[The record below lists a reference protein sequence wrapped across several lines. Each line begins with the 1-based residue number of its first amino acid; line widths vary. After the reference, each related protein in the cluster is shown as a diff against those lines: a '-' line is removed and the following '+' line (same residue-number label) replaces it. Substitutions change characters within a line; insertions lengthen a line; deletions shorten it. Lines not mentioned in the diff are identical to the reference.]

1 MLYGKRTD
9 KDESVKN
16 TIIAT
21 GDAVG
26 KTTITAKTTS
36 GKKATV
42 SVTVAATPDNVTIY
56 AFDGS
61 EDKGYSTYSGKKTTM
76 KAVLTAK
83 DKPLPVGT
91 TKLKW
96 SIEKVDNKADKN
108 AKVSGKKDIATITPA
123 NLLTDPDNG
132 VTVKVKVVATWKD
145 NGSTE
150 TKEDTYTLA
159 LKQSDVSDIEILSKD
174 ITGDAE
180 KAIVGKLPTKKNA
193 KAGNIYIG
201 NDYNCNVNAYNSA
214 KALDNALAE
223 TIGWTVSGKSAEIN
237 ENGIL
242 KPIKAGK
249 TTVTASY
256 VTLDKSKAKTKAKL
270 NKKTFTVSVI
280 QNASEI
286 ALNKTEFVV
295 SGLKA
300 TGKKNITISAKAV
313 APNKKATFTIP
324 NDGWKI
330 LAADKDGKDIS
341 GSITLKKSAKKVV
354 VTVPG
359 SVPAG
364 STIKVG
370 AYTDTG
376 AVAYAYIY
384 VTNKTS
390 KVQPKISVE
399 GAAATEPNKKGEEIT
414 LGKTAT
420 ITTMIDGHSNAYVNK
435 KGTTYFYEYEPV
447 TYTVDK
453 KGSSV
458 VKVDADGTVR
468 TLKKG
473 KATITVKTISGK
485 KATVKIIVK

>member
-1 MLYGKRTD
+1 M
-9 KDESVKN
+9 
-16 TIIAT
+16 
-21 GDAVG
+21 
-26 KTTITAKTTS
+26 
-36 GKKATV
+36 
-42 SVTVAATPDNVTIY
+42 
-56 AFDGS
+56 
-61 EDKGYSTYSGKKTTM
+61 ED
-76 KAVLTAK
+76 
-83 DKPLPVGT
+83 
-91 TKLKW
+91 
-96 SIEKVDNKADKN
+96 
-108 AKVSGKKDIATITPA
+108 
-123 NLLTDPDNG
+123 
-132 VTVKVKVVATWKD
+132 
-145 NGSTE
+145 
-150 TKEDTYTLA
+150 
-159 LKQSDVSDIEILSKD
+159 
-174 ITGDAE
+174 
-180 KAIVGKLPTKKNA
+180 
-193 KAGNIYIG
+193 
-201 NDYNCNVNAYNSA
+201 
-214 KALDNALAE
+214 
-223 TIGWTVSGKSAEIN
+223 
-237 ENGIL
+237 
-242 KPIKAGK
+242 
-249 TTVTASY
+249 
-256 VTLDKSKAKTKAKL
+256 
-270 NKKTFTVSVI
+270 
-280 QNASEI
+280 
-286 ALNKTEFVV
+286 
-295 SGLKA
+295 
-300 TGKKNITISAKAV
+300 
-313 APNKKATFTIP
+313 
-324 NDGWKI
+324 